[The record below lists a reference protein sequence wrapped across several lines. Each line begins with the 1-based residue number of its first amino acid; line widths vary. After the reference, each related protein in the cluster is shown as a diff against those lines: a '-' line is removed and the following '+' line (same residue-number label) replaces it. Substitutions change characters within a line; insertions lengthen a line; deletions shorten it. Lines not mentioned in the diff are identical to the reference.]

1 MATTYN
7 PQHNY
12 MVRNRE
18 KAKASLWAI
27 PIGRFLFS
35 LIFIMSGLNHFSSGS
50 ISYAA
55 SSGVP
60 FADIL
65 VPISGVFAIVG
76 GLSVL
81 TGFHARFGALIL
93 LLFLV
98 PVTLIMH
105 DFWSI
110 MDAQMAQNQMV
121 HFMKNLSMIGAAI
134 LIAFYGAG
142 PISIDNHRAKKGSR
156 I

>member
-7 PQHNY
+7 PHHDF
-12 MVRNRE
+12 MLRTRE
-18 KAKASLWAI
+18 KAKITLWAV

-65 VPISGVFAIVG
+65 VPISGVFAILG

-81 TGFHARFGALIL
+81 TGFHARFGALL
-93 LLFLV
+93 LLMFLI
-98 PVTLIMH
+98 PVTLLMH
-105 DFWSI
+105 DFWTIQDS
-110 MDAQMAQNQMV
+110 QMAQDQMI
-121 HFMKNLSMIGAAI
+121 HFMKNLTMIGGAI

-156 I
+156 S